1 MKVISETNNSILKP
15 QLDDQ
20 QNTIAYSAL
29 HGGDIISASARYFV
43 PLARW
48 IDLSTGLNPASY
60 PCDDVPS
67 SAYQHLPYLQ
77 PSFLQAA
84 SSYYGSEQSIALIG
98 SQMLIQNL
106 PLCVTKKAVLLPSA
120 GYSEHRQSW
129 QQAEFELNEYPAF
142 DTEKAV
148 ASIDQQLALN
158 NQQHVVVIN
167 PNNPTGLL
175 IDPKQLI
182 SWANALATDCNM
194 IVDEAF
200 IDMEPEQSVLSYQ
213 WPNNMLVLRSFGKFF
228 GLAGIRIGF
237 AFCRGVLKQRIEK
250 QLGLWMING
259 PAQYL
264 ATKAMQDTHWQQAA
278 RLQIPQAALLT
289 QNLFAPLINSIEIP
303 WRMHQPLF
311 SSYQMSLKK
320 ALAVQDFFAKSGVLI
335 RVIALD
341 NSAINAGIEE
351 QALLRIGILSL
362 TEKEHQLRVNE
373 CVTACVIFLSN
384 TQIS

>member
-1 MKVISETNNSILKP
+1 MNVMRESNNSSLKS
-15 QLDDQ
+15 QLDVA
-20 QNTIAYSAL
+20 QNTSVNSAL
-29 HGGDIISASARYFV
+29 HGGDIISASAQYFV
-43 PLARW
+43 PLAHW

-84 SSYYGSEQSIALIG
+84 SSYYGSEQSIPLIG

-106 PLCVTKKAVLLPSA
+106 PFCVTKKAVLLPSA

-142 DTEKAV
+142 DTAKAV
-148 ASIDQQLALN
+148 ASINQQLSLN

-175 IDPKQLI
+175 INPQQLI
-182 SWANALATDCNM
+182 KWANTLATDCYM

-200 IDMEPEQSVLSYQ
+200 IDMEPEQSVLSHQ

-237 AFCRGVLKQRIEK
+237 AFCRGALKQRIEQ

-264 ATKAMQDTHWQQAA
+264 ATKAMQDTLWQQTA

-289 QNLFAPLINSIEIP
+289 QHIFAPLINSIEIP
-303 WRMHQPLF
+303 WQTHQPLF
-311 SSYQMSLKK
+311 SSYQMSLKQ
-320 ALAVQDFFAKSGVLI
+320 ALAVQDCFAKAGVLI

-341 NSAINAGIEE
+341 NSALNTGIEE
-351 QALLRIGILSL
+351 QALLRIGILSS
-362 TEKEHQLRVNE
+362 TEKEHQLRVSA
-373 CVTACVIFLSN
+373 CVTACVSFLKN
-384 TQIS
+384 TKN